1 MSRLPGFVEWGG
13 PGYGA
18 DMRRA
23 SGLAGRYRIGSVPYL
38 NALPLTRDLGHP
50 VVLLPPAALAV
61 ELHAGHLD
69 AALVSVTEPLLH
81 PGYRIVD
88 GAGIVSHGP
97 VASVFLAHRG
107 PLEGIQTVHV
117 DPATRTSI
125 ELLRIL
131 LAERG
136 CRPGFRPL
144 DRYADASSLDAVLL
158 IGNPALE
165 FRRSG
170 ATHELW
176 DLGGAWAQ
184 FTGLP
189 FVYATWVVRDGPE
202 AVPLARS
209 LRAAAETGIAAIPT
223 LVDSRPEFD
232 RALREAYLGG
242 HIRYLIGPV
251 EKSGVLRFAELL
263 AKHGGQRVFPP
274 HFV

>member
-1 MSRLPGFVEWGG
+1 
-13 PGYGA
+13 
-18 DMRRA
+18 MRRS

-50 VVLLPPAALAV
+50 VVLLPPTALAA

-107 PLEGIQTVHV
+107 PIEGIRTVHV

-131 LAERG
+131 LGERG
-136 CRPGFRPL
+136 CRPEFRPL
-144 DRYADASSLDAVLL
+144 ARYADAAGLDAVLL

-165 FRRSG
+165 FRRST
-170 ATHELW
+170 APHELW
-176 DLGGAWAQ
+176 DLGGAWEQ

-189 FVYATWVVRDGPE
+189 FVYATWALRDHPE
-202 AVPLARS
+202 AASLAEG
-209 LRAAAETGIAAIPT
+209 LRAAAETGIAAIPS
-223 LVDSRPEFD
+223 LVESRCEFD
-232 RALREAYLGG
+232 RELRQAYLGG
-242 HIRYLIGPV
+242 HIQYRIGPE
-251 EKSGVLRFAELL
+251 EKAGLRRFAELL
-263 AKHGGQRVFPP
+263 ARHGGQAVYPP
-274 HFV
+274 HFL

>member
-1 MSRLPGFVEWGG
+1 
-13 PGYGA
+13 
-18 DMRRA
+18 MRRD
-23 SGLAGRYRIGSVPYL
+23 SGLAGRFRIGSVPYL
-38 NALPLTRDLGHP
+38 NALPLTRDLGDG

-61 ELHAGHLD
+61 ELHAGKLD

-107 PLEGIQTVHV
+107 PLEEIRTVHV

-136 CRPGFRPL
+136 CRPEFRPL
-144 DRYADASSLDAVLL
+144 AGYADAANVDTVLL

-170 ATHELW
+170 APHTLW
-176 DLGGAWAQ
+176 DLGGAWEQ

-189 FVYATWVVRDGPE
+189 FVYAAWVVRDVPE
-202 AVPLARS
+202 AALLADG
-209 LRAAAETGIAAIPT
+209 LRAAAETGVRAIPS
-223 LVDSRPEFD
+223 LVESRPEFD
-232 RALREAYLGG
+232 RALRQAYLGG
-242 HIRYLIGPV
+242 HIRYSMGPA
-251 EKSGVLRFAELL
+251 EKAGLRRFADLL
-263 AKHGGQRVFPP
+263 AKHGGQSVSPP